1 MLFVERGIISPKNH
15 VQRMAINE
23 FCSEN
28 AKTMNFDLKGIKKRK
43 SDWFSAQWQV
53 LKVSITQYL
62 PNLTT
67 TYIFFSRN
75 LKKLSSPRDVSTFT
89 M

>member
-28 AKTMNFDLKGIKKRK
+28 AKTMNFDLKGIKKK
-43 SDWFSAQWQV
+43 WEWLVFCSMASAQSVNNPILAQFDN
-53 LKVSITQYL
+53 
-62 PNLTT
+62 NL
-67 TYIFFSRN
+67 YFPLQEHKQNI
-75 LKKLSSPRDVSTFT
+75 
-89 M
+89 